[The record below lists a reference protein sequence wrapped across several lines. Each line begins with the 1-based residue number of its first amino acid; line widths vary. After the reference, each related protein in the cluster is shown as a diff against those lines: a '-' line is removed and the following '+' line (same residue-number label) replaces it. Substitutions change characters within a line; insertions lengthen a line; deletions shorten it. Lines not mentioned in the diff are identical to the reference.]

1 MAYKFSIQKSLAKC
15 FSRTREPHCAAYKTK
30 YTRLVIKKIFKKVVI
45 HPLTP
50 KIWSLIL
57 SSIYNTAFFMNR

>member
-15 FSRTREPHCAAYKTK
+15 FSRTREPHRTAYKTK
-30 YTRLVIKKIFKKVVI
+30 YTRPMIQKYLKKVVV
-45 HPLTP
+45 HSLTP